1 MRICIIGAGAMGSL
15 YGALLA
21 QSGSDVVLFD
31 TWLEHVRAIQEGGL
45 RLGGITG
52 DIHARVSVTNI
63 PDEIG
68 TVDMCFVQVNTNMT
82 GAAADIAAQVLG
94 QDGFCLTLQNGVG
107 NIETLT
113 SALGAERVI
122 GGLSYHSAAM
132 AGPGHAVHT
141 HKGPTW
147 LGEIDGQKSERILR
161 LSGLLA
167 EAGFTPTLVDD
178 IVGFIWGKF
187 IHNCSINALC
197 AVLGIRVG
205 EIPMY
210 PAADEFQ
217 TGIINEAV
225 AVVRAKGISIPD
237 ADPLSAIKDFCRVK
251 FNKPS
256 MLQHVE
262 AGKPTEIGALNKVVV
277 EEGKRLN
284 IPTPRNEA
292 LSLLIAAIDSRNQF
306 RRDGV
311 PDFDALESANR
322 ERYGVPG

>member
-1 MRICIIGAGAMGSL
+1 MGSL
-15 YGALLA
+15 YGAMLA
-21 QSGSDVVLFD
+21 KSGNEVVLFD
-31 TWLEHVRAIQEGGL
+31 TWADHVRSINENGL

-52 DIHARVSVTNI
+52 DIRAEVRATTEVGEV
-63 PDEIG
+63 G
-68 TVDMCFVQVNTNMT
+68 AVDMCIVQVNTNTT
-82 GAAADIAAQVLG
+82 GAAAEIAAQVLDDNG
-94 QDGFCLTLQNGVG
+94 ACLTLQNGVG
-107 NIETLT
+107 NIETLI
-113 SALGAERVI
+113 SALGADRVI

-147 LGEIDGQKSERILR
+147 LGEIDGRKSDRIVR
-161 LSGLLA
+161 LSELLSA
-167 EAGFTPTLVDD
+167 AGFEPTLVDD

-225 AVVRAKGISIPD
+225 AVVRAKGIIVPD
-237 ADPLSAIKDFCRVK
+237 ADPLSTIKDFCRVK

-262 AGKPTEIGALNKVVV
+262 AGKPTEIGALNRVVV
-277 EEGKRLN
+277 EEGRRLN

-292 LSLLIAAIDSRNQF
+292 LSLLVAAIDARN
-306 RRDGV
+306 RNHRDGE
-311 PDFDALESANR
+311 PDFDALEAENR
-322 ERYGVPG
+322 KRYGVSG